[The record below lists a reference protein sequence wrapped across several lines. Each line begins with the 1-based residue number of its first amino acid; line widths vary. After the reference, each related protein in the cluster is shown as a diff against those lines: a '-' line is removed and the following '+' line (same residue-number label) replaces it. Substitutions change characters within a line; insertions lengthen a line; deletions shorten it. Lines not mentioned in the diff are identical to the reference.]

1 MATATLNW
9 YFSYN
14 GSNGDRCGL
23 DVDYF
28 QFSGSSA
35 TFPATATN
43 INSITIYFS
52 DCLAGNFPG
61 SSSFSPTYSAY
72 FTVLSGGSYIN
83 LGSSSIQVYGYNY
96 RTSSY
101 ADLSYIDNIET
112 ILSNG
117 ISGLRM
123 TDDGGYF
130 KGYKPSGDM
139 HMEINYEYA
148 LPSVTAPGT
157 PTITQ
162 NNNGTFTASWSAATG
177 SNGSGS
183 VTYQLWNVTDG
194 MAASSSSTSTNVTL
208 DIPIYGTA
216 IEYRVVATYSG
227 ATANSSTVTKTFT
240 KPTLSTPTNVKL
252 SAATGEST
260 IISWTASSIA
270 ATTGTITYSIRKNGT
285 QIATTTKTSY
295 TFNKDV
301 TSTWGTSAV
310 TLTVVATAST
320 VNKHYPSL
328 TSGASSGVTFT
339 YKKAQATITYYN
351 GSSWVNCYV
360 YYYDGS
366 NWIAVNPYYYIDN
379 LWKSCSTT

>member
-1 MATATLNW
+1 MPTFKVNGVTASTTEGAVTVVAKNSFTLSWSGLDSATNYSVKFNIQATN
-9 YFSYN
+9 N
-14 GSNGDRCGL
+14 GSYMDLTNSAGTDIFLYYYTTPEYASDWMTYKAIGT
-23 DVDYF
+23 
-28 QFSGSSA
+28 SGSDTITSDVSLAGAKLQIDYITTFDSA
-35 TFPATATN
+35 TYYVTFA
-43 INSITIYFS
+43 S
-52 DCLAGNFPG
+52 
-61 SSSFSPTYSAY
+61 
-72 FTVLSGGSYIN
+72 
-83 LGSSSIQVYGYNY
+83 
-96 RTSSY
+96 
-101 ADLSYIDNIET
+101 
-112 ILSNG
+112 
-117 ISGLRM
+117 
-123 TDDGGYF
+123 
-130 KGYKPSGDM
+130 
-139 HMEINYEYA
+139 
-148 LPSVTAPGT
+148 PSVTAPGT

-162 NNNGTFTASWSAATG
+162 NNDGTFKASWSASTG

-194 MAASSSSTSTNVTL
+194 IAVSSSSTSTNVNL

-216 IEYRVVATYSG
+216 IQYKVIATYSG
-227 ATANSSTVTKTFT
+227 KTANSSTVTKTFT
-240 KPTLSTPTNVKL
+240 KPALSAPTNVKL

-260 IISWTASSIA
+260 TISWTASSIT

-328 TSGASSGVTFT
+328 TSSASSGVTFT